1 MIDNLNIIL
10 IIVCTRKTEQ
20 NTSNPKSITSL
31 QPSFKMDQVAGI
43 TALKSMPDEA
53 RTLIQSVAPELMRLA
68 GMEGFVVDLDE
79 DYISLTGELR
89 RNTIN
94 DKILPHFFKGE
105 HFITEKVV
113 VGEQNCMMKID
124 SHLILN

>member
-1 MIDNLNIIL
+1 
-10 IIVCTRKTEQ
+10 
-20 NTSNPKSITSL
+20 
-31 QPSFKMDQVAGI
+31 MDQVAGI